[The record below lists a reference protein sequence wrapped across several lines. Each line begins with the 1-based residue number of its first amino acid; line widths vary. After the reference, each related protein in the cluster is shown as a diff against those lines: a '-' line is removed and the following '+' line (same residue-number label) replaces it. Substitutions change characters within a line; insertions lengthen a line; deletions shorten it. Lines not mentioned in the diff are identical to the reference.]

1 MTKNIKNKSA
11 TSVTDLISQ
20 QCDYIKCIEKKQQ
33 QKPEQLLFQDLLYP
47 KRKGGKHDL

>member
-1 MTKNIKNKSA
+1 MTKFIKNKPV
-11 TSVTDLISQ
+11 TNITDLIKMQ
-20 QCDYIKCIEKKQQ
+20 YNYMQHQNKNQQ